1 MSINVE
7 AVIVV
12 GYKYDEIKPV
22 YDKWKSTVD
31 AGDCHFYE
39 WKDDNDLTPVFPFY
53 DASYEDC
60 LFGTK
65 VNHSGDYSYS
75 VLNLHHGIIQDTIKD
90 MTDKFGIAPAVYLS
104 PNIG

>member
-39 WKDDNDLTPVFPFY
+39 WKDDNDLTPVFPYY
-53 DASYEDC
+53 DAPYEDC
-60 LFGTK
+60 LFGVIIHGSEDHLYSLFSLDSNKLQEVTK
-65 VNHSGDYSYS
+65 DLS
-75 VLNLHHGIIQDTIKD
+75 
-90 MTDKFGIAPAVYLS
+90 DKFGIVPTVYLS
-104 PNIG
+104 PDVC